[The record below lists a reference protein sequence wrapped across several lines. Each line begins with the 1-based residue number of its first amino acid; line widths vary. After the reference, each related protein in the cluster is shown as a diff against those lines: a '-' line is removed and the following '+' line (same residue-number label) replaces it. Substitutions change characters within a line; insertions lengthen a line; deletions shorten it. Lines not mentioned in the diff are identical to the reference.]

1 MRARLALKA
10 TAAVALAVALAPAAS
25 GATTRSCAAVRNP
38 YPDTRFAGVDLTHI
52 TARGV
57 SCATARTVARR
68 AHAKALGL
76 TPSVS
81 GMRAFTWNGWHV
93 RGDLRPA
100 SDRYVATKG
109 AAVVRWRF

>member
-1 MRARLALKA
+1 MRHRLALVA
-10 TAAVALAVALAPAAS
+10 AAAVALAVALAPAAS
-25 GATTRSCAAVRNP
+25 ATTRSCAAVRDP

-52 TARGV
+52 TAIGV

-76 TPSVS
+76 TPSGS
-81 GMRAFTWNGWHV
+81 GIRTFTWNGWHV

>member
-1 MRARLALKA
+1 MRHRLRVFAI
-10 TAAVALAVALAPAAS
+10 AAVALAAALAPTATA
-25 GATTRSCAAVRNP
+25 ATTRSCPAVRNP

-52 TARGV
+52 TAIGV

-76 TPSVS
+76 TPSAS
-81 GMRAFTWNGWHV
+81 GIRTFTWNGWHV